1 MRSRVSFTRWGGRA
15 DARWK
20 ELKRSAALLPFAL
33 QFIKLSDTYYYYL
46 WGDDR
51 WWIQGFWDSG
61 RVIIFFVDV
70 YHKNQVNIK
79 YIYIMFIITFIF
91 YYIFCMAV
99 NYTTTQCLRWMS
111 HSPGIVNRTP
121 RSIRSIH
128 CRHFIFNSMMLVQTS
143 YMSADLTFYLVSLKL
158 NTQVLVIN
166 LLNWKR
172 VIDPCASTV
181 TVFFSY

>member
-1 MRSRVSFTRWGGRA
+1 
-15 DARWK
+15 
-20 ELKRSAALLPFAL
+20 
-33 QFIKLSDTYYYYL
+33 
-46 WGDDR
+46 
-51 WWIQGFWDSG
+51 
-61 RVIIFFVDV
+61 
-70 YHKNQVNIK
+70 
-79 YIYIMFIITFIF
+79 MFTFIF

-99 NYTTTQCLRWMS
+99 NYTTTQCLRRMS